1 MTESRLLE
9 SSNNGL
15 YVMTD
20 LLVIQHMSLCE
31 NLTIHDWL
39 FAAFSSRLV
48 ALFSK
53 MCDVLTDNNKQD
65 CFAAVML

>member
-15 YVMTD
+15 YITTD
-20 LLVIQHMSLCE
+20 LLVIQQMSLCE
-31 NLTIHDWL
+31 NFTIHDWL
-39 FAAFSSRLV
+39 FAAFSSRPV
-48 ALFSK
+48 TFSK
-53 MCDVLTDNNKQD
+53 MCEVLTDNNKQD